1 MSLMRRLVGGKQTS
15 GGSESASVARIVKEL
30 ESLDESTAYFLASF
44 AYVLAR
50 VAAADLDVDPAEEE
64 AMYRILLE
72 STELDAEHARLVTQI
87 AREQAAEEG
96 GTENYLATREFREHS
111 SREQQVRLLRA
122 LLQVAA
128 ADGHVS
134 ERKPTKS
141 PRSRKRSA
149 SAPPRSRDCAPTYAA
164 KRPRSTRPAKAN
176 RRRTALV

>member
-15 GGSESASVARIVKEL
+15 GGSESSSVARIVKEL

-134 ERKPTKS
+134 ETETNEIASIAEEIGFSPAEVKGLRADVRRQAATVNEAGKS
-141 PRSRKRSA
+141 E
-149 SAPPRSRDCAPTYAA
+149 
-164 KRPRSTRPAKAN
+164 
-176 RRRTALV
+176 

>member
-44 AYVLAR
+44 SYVLAR

-72 STELDAEHARLVTQI
+72 STELDAQHARLVTQI

-134 ERKPTKS
+134 EAETNEITSIAEEIGFSPAEVKGLRADVRHQAATVNETDKS
-141 PRSRKRSA
+141 E
-149 SAPPRSRDCAPTYAA
+149 
-164 KRPRSTRPAKAN
+164 
-176 RRRTALV
+176 